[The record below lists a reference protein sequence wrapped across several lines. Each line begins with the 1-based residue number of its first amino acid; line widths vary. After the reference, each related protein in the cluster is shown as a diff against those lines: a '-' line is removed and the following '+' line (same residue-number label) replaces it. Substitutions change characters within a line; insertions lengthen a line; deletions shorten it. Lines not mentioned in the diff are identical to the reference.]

1 MEAGLSTHT
10 GTLLDR
16 TAYPAADRVNR
27 LVAGG
32 SQLGVQLSRA
42 LDLPLR
48 EYLRALVPTPQT
60 HWNVHRLRL
69 AQALEKYLR
78 AHGDPDVDETCD
90 HLLRV
95 PIMQQADHSNLVL
108 DAETFLHNYLF
119 YVASREA
126 GAKVVLNHQVSIVSC
141 IVRRTPVLGPTFLRS
156 RGGLF
161 AVFPFS
167 KKTLK
172 NASFCGLPGP
182 MEMTFDPLEG
192 TVHDVA
198 ADPVLGQLAG
208 LRAQTAPAAY
218 RQANDLIW
226 RGLDIDHEVRR
237 VGIDVDVV
245 SECAALQ
252 VEDPTSPVHALLF
265 DPAVRDAF
273 LSAKQRLIAEPAN
286 LAVKNASPDFLWL
299 RKGSRLH
306 QVVLS
311 GTGADAQWTVETDGA
326 PLPVPMEPAAV
337 AAALREGVLY
347 VDRILTYL
355 VRCLLPGVVAVGG
368 TSQQDYLALYQ
379 RMFVTAHEE
388 APFLDDADLEHM
400 RQPGLSVTGGRALLE
415 PYGESLE
422 LIRHIGPQTRLA
434 DLDEAFLDR
443 PVGETIG
450 ELRCVRHLERAIE
463 ARGLGAAAAG

>member
-1 MEAGLSTHT
+1 MSTDT
-10 GTLLDR
+10 GTLLDVP
-16 TAYPAADRVNR
+16 AYPAADRVRR

-32 SQLGVQLSRA
+32 SQLGVQLLRA

-48 EYLRALVPTPQT
+48 DYLRALVPAPQT
-60 HWNVHRLRL
+60 TWNVHRQRL
-69 AQALEKYLR
+69 AQALEKYLSR
-78 AHGDPDVDETCD
+78 HGDPDIDETCD

-95 PIMQQADHSNLVL
+95 PIVQQADHSNLVL

-126 GAKVVLNHQVSIVSC
+126 GARVAINHQVSIVSC
-141 IVRRTPVLGPTFLRS
+141 IVRRAPVLGPTFLRS

-172 NASFCGLPGP
+172 NSSFCGLPGP

-198 ADPVLGQLAG
+198 ADPVLGRLVG
-208 LRAQTAPAAY
+208 LRAPDAPTAY
-218 RQANDLIW
+218 RQANDMIW
-226 RGLDIDHEVRR
+226 RSLDLDHEVRR

-252 VEDPTSPVHALLF
+252 VEDPSSPVHALLF

-273 LSAKQRLIAEPAN
+273 LSTKRRLIAEPTN
-286 LAVKNASPDFLWL
+286 LAVKNPSPDFLWL

-306 QVVLS
+306 QVVLT
-311 GTGADAQWTVETDGA
+311 GTGADAQWIVETDGA

-347 VDRILTYL
+347 TDRILTYL

-379 RMFVTAHEE
+379 RMFLTAHEE
-388 APFLDDADLEHM
+388 APFLDHSDVEHM
-400 RQPGLSVTGGRALLE
+400 RQLTLSVTGGRALLE
-415 PYGESLE
+415 PYGESLDM
-422 LIRHIGPQTRLA
+422 IRHLGPQTRLA
-434 DLDEAFLDR
+434 DLDKAYLDR

-450 ELRCVRHLERAIE
+450 ELRCVRHIERAIDN
-463 ARGLGAAAAG
+463 AGLG